1 MKTQPRALRGA
12 LAGVCAF
19 TMLGLA
25 GPAVYAEDAKAD
37 VDSVWI
43 NKGIAVIKFAVPS
56 ADGRGYLVDAEAGGA
71 HAYTGIDASKS
82 WTSYPRMGYAR
93 FRLRV
98 SPLLPTAPL
107 TPFGLTPCVTPL
119 VTCCT

>member
-43 NKGIAVIKFAVPS
+43 NTAMATPGEKIKIWAQTKPNVEVKFTVSNLGATKSQRQSSRQIARALLSLNLLCQVRTAV
-56 ADGRGYLVDAEAGGA
+56 A
-71 HAYTGIDASKS
+71 T
-82 WTSYPRMGYAR
+82 W
-93 FRLRV
+93 
-98 SPLLPTAPL
+98 
-107 TPFGLTPCVTPL
+107 
-119 VTCCT
+119 

>member
-43 NKGIAVIKFAVPS
+43 NTAMATPGEKIK
-56 ADGRGYLVDAEAGGA
+56 
-71 HAYTGIDASKS
+71 I
-82 WTSYPRMGYAR
+82 
-93 FRLRV
+93 
-98 SPLLPTAPL
+98 
-107 TPFGLTPCVTPL
+107 
-119 VTCCT
+119 